1 MRFFRYL
8 FIKLFNAVVY
18 KSIYKLTE
26 KILKIT
32 ESFGIVNLE
41 FETIFDIVL
50 HLTVII
56 SKKFLIL
63 LNSFPRLS
71 WDTSK
76 YLWGCRGC
84 TRRSRL
90 SSWSR
95 SWCRSWH
102 SPENYPRPRRSRPR
116 SSLRRRPVSKQT
128 QLNWS
133 SLWKFILWLLYYRK
147 NYNGGKTIISQA

>member
-76 YLWGCRGC
+76 YL
-84 TRRSRL
+84 
-90 SSWSR
+90 
-95 SWCRSWH
+95 
-102 SPENYPRPRRSRPR
+102 
-116 SSLRRRPVSKQT
+116 
-128 QLNWS
+128 
-133 SLWKFILWLLYYRK
+133 
-147 NYNGGKTIISQA
+147 